1 VREIISIEKG
11 AVVLGGLIQDKRVMQ
26 AVMNTKSEI
35 GDEYEAEFVVGEI
48 AAAAK
53 FHITQHF
60 PQQRREE
67 IKEIIRTFRKFLGQE

>member
-1 VREIISIEKG
+1 MKKIIKISKG

-26 AVMNTKSEI
+26 AVMNTQTKI
-35 GDEYEAEFVVGEI
+35 GKEYDAKFVVGKV

-53 FHITQHF
+53 FHLSQHS

-67 IKEIIRTFRKFLGQE
+67 IKEIIRTFRKYLGQE